1 MDKNRE
7 RRIAGEVAQKFFAAV
22 LKQARS
28 AALLSDEH
36 FTMDGTLIEAWASR
50 PQF

>member
-7 RRIAGEVAQKFFAAV
+7 RLIAGEVAQKSFAAV
-22 LKQARS
+22 LKLARS

-36 FTMDGTLIEAWASR
+36 FTMDGTLIEAWTSR